1 MSKPFQ
7 STLVALESFSRNPVR
22 KIHRCSTPS
31 LSLACCNPNKWL
43 IYKHSS
49 LLQLDAK
56 RQSTLKYSTLVHIAM
71 GEASNTNEIPRLTQQ
86 LSTGAPN
93 SEHLITL
100 YEALQQNSRKTRS
113 GAYFLYSQAEE
124 KDTDEFPHI
133 YYQSLPKRPPY
144 SEPRIQRLFH
154 YQPWPT
160 AALPPNISPTERIE
174 GRYFT
179 GVPDNTVEDIGL
191 DYTWRWATKSAK
203 DIRSICAG
211 ENYNDL
217 PLCTVWEELVLRKS
231 SENEAC
237 YVQSISDVIKKFM
250 LFKLS
255 TKMVYNEHLLVSEK
269 LKKSAHE
276 LLDFWCSMYLFK
288 VDVRKVHR
296 LFLTSLPEPYLICYL
311 CILKTMK
318 HERSELVRKV
328 VLPKDNTSSIDACL
342 TQLMGIKSINR
353 TKVNFP
359 YKIPQSFRM
368 DVLMVLFWPTVKFAG
383 EQSIYSYDNCKY
395 FFECLLPGY
404 CKCIDIKCPSMKEER
419 FAKKFLDEYM
429 ASMQSKFYAIAKQLQ
444 DKRVILVGWHL
455 SCEVVI
461 ELLESSSA
469 WGAVLFG
476 FTNKC
481 DKDSDGIVYPR
492 LLKVEQP
499 VLFVVGERARQ
510 CDIHQL
516 NTMLN
521 TMKHPKTKAIVIG
534 HANDQLH
541 MDSATLYE
549 LHINQ
554 MIVNHCLLERV
565 LDYVHYILIRE
576 APSLN
581 EVREF
586 TSGGRPI
593 RRSQKH
599 FEQGVWFTKDAT
611 SASTSFS
618 QTTASDRREYDLS
631 ESAAQLAVEPRTS
644 DIQSAR
650 GRSIKKPPKFFV
662 IEQNVINGNGLW
674 TRLR

>member
-255 TKMVYNEHLLVSEK
+255 TKM
-269 LKKSAHE
+269 
-276 LLDFWCSMYLFK
+276 
-288 VDVRKVHR
+288 
-296 LFLTSLPEPYLICYL
+296 
-311 CILKTMK
+311 
-318 HERSELVRKV
+318 RSELVRKV

-429 ASMQSKFYAIAKQLQ
+429 ASMQSKFYAVDFYFIYYLIAKQLQ

-481 DKDSDGIVYPR
+481 DKDSDGVRCSQLLYVKIVYPR

>member
-1 MSKPFQ
+1 
-7 STLVALESFSRNPVR
+7 
-22 KIHRCSTPS
+22 
-31 LSLACCNPNKWL
+31 
-43 IYKHSS
+43 
-49 LLQLDAK
+49 
-56 RQSTLKYSTLVHIAM
+56 M

-113 GAYFLYSQAEE
+113 GAYFLYAQAEE

-203 DIRSICAG
+203 DIR
-211 ENYNDL
+211 
-217 PLCTVWEELVLRKS
+217 
-231 SENEAC
+231 
-237 YVQSISDVIKKFM
+237 M
-250 LFKLS
+250 
-255 TKMVYNEHLLVSEK
+255 
-269 LKKSAHE
+269 
-276 LLDFWCSMYLFK
+276 
-288 VDVRKVHR
+288 DVRKVHR

-328 VLPKDNTSSIDACL
+328 VLPKDNMSSIDACL

-419 FAKKFLDEYM
+419 LAKKLLDEYM

-469 WGAVLFG
+469 WGAILFG

-481 DKDSDGIVYPR
+481 DRDSDGIVYPR

-516 NTMLN
+516 NIMLN
-521 TMKHPKTKAIVIG
+521 MMKHPKTKAIVIG

-541 MDSATLYE
+541 MDSATLFE

-599 FEQGVWFTKDAT
+599 FEQGVWFTKDTT

-618 QTTASDRREYDLS
+618 QTTAPDRREYD
-631 ESAAQLAVEPRTS
+631 
-644 DIQSAR
+644 
-650 GRSIKKPPKFFV
+650 
-662 IEQNVINGNGLW
+662 
-674 TRLR
+674 

>member
-1 MSKPFQ
+1 
-7 STLVALESFSRNPVR
+7 
-22 KIHRCSTPS
+22 
-31 LSLACCNPNKWL
+31 
-43 IYKHSS
+43 
-49 LLQLDAK
+49 
-56 RQSTLKYSTLVHIAM
+56 M

-328 VLPKDNTSSIDACL
+328 VLPKDNMSSIDACL

-419 FAKKFLDEYM
+419 LAKKLLDEYM

-469 WGAVLFG
+469 WGAILFG

-481 DKDSDGIVYPR
+481 DKDSYGIVYPR

-499 VLFVVGERARQ
+499 VLFVVGERA
-510 CDIHQL
+510 
-516 NTMLN
+516 
-521 TMKHPKTKAIVIG
+521 HPKTKAIVIG

-541 MDSATLYE
+541 MDSATLFE

-599 FEQGVWFTKDAT
+599 FEQGVWCTKDAT

-618 QTTASDRREYDLS
+618 QTTAPDRREYDCP
-631 ESAAQLAVEPRTS
+631 ESAAQPAVEPRTS
-644 DIQSAR
+644 DMQSAR
-650 GRSIKKPPKFFV
+650 GRSIKKPPVFD
-662 IEQNVINGNGLW
+662 L
-674 TRLR
+674 

>member
-1 MSKPFQ
+1 
-7 STLVALESFSRNPVR
+7 
-22 KIHRCSTPS
+22 
-31 LSLACCNPNKWL
+31 
-43 IYKHSS
+43 
-49 LLQLDAK
+49 
-56 RQSTLKYSTLVHIAM
+56 
-71 GEASNTNEIPRLTQQ
+71 
-86 LSTGAPN
+86 
-93 SEHLITL
+93 
-100 YEALQQNSRKTRS
+100 
-113 GAYFLYSQAEE
+113 
-124 KDTDEFPHI
+124 
-133 YYQSLPKRPPY
+133 
-144 SEPRIQRLFH
+144 
-154 YQPWPT
+154 
-160 AALPPNISPTERIE
+160 
-174 GRYFT
+174 
-179 GVPDNTVEDIGL
+179 
-191 DYTWRWATKSAK
+191 
-203 DIRSICAG
+203 
-211 ENYNDL
+211 
-217 PLCTVWEELVLRKS
+217 
-231 SENEAC
+231 
-237 YVQSISDVIKKFM
+237 
-250 LFKLS
+250 
-255 TKMVYNEHLLVSEK
+255 
-269 LKKSAHE
+269 
-276 LLDFWCSMYLFK
+276 MYLFK

-650 GRSIKKPPKFFV
+650 GRSIKKPPVFD
-662 IEQNVINGNGLW
+662 L
-674 TRLR
+674 